1 MGNKVIQLQ
10 PGDSLVW
17 LRRGDRKWPL
27 ALYWRIS
34 KDEPTEWNLTT
45 VLQSGDQL
53 VLPHDELGLISVSF
67 DCDACNFG
75 LFAAASSRVGLKF
88 MTQDACPACDTYT
101 THDVELP
108 EIRDW
113 ATYLFNRYV
122 LRTCIVCD
130 TSWEQAGY

>member
-1 MGNKVIQLQ
+1 MIQLQ
-10 PGDSLVW
+10 TGDSLVW

-27 ALYWRIS
+27 ALCWRIS
-34 KDEPTEWNLTT
+34 KDEPNEWNLTT

-53 VLPHDELGLISVSF
+53 VLPHDELGFISVSF
-67 DCDACNFG
+67 DCDACNLG
-75 LFAAASSRVGLKF
+75 LFAAASSRVGLNF
-88 MTQDACPACDTYT
+88 MTQDTCPACDTYT

-122 LRTCIVCD
+122 LRTCIACD